1 MKYTKEYL
9 QSVLEDNGFK
19 PMSFDQHWYEFA
31 LLLIIAENTTP
42 KNNLTLDDLNRNLS
56 DSSSSFFG
64 QKIPNLR

>member
-9 QSVLEDNGFK
+9 QKVLVDNGFK

-42 KNNLTLDDLNRNLS
+42 KNNLTFDDLNGSLS
-56 DSSSSFFG
+56 DSNG
-64 QKIPNLR
+64 D

>member
-9 QSVLEDNGFK
+9 QKVLVDNGFK

-42 KNNLTLDDLNRNLS
+42 TNNLTFDDLNGSLS
-56 DSSSSFFG
+56 DSSG
-64 QKIPNLR
+64 N